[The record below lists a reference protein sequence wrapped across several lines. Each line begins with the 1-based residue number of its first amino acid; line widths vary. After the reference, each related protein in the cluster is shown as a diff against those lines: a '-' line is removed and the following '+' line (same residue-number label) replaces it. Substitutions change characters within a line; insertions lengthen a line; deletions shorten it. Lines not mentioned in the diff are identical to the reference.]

1 MTEPI
6 PAFGIEGATEEEV
19 QTVAAEFAKRFSHIP
34 LEDHLRIVSSAYGNY
49 FGKEGFK
56 RWYEKTAPV
65 LTSEDIEELRDSC
78 HLTSF
83 LYTESHLVP
92 DGAATPLYELRG

>member
-6 PAFGIEGATEEEV
+6 SVFGIEEATEEEV
-19 QTVAAEFAKRFSHIP
+19 QTVAAEFAKRFPHISI
-34 LEDHLRIVSSAYGNY
+34 EDHLMIVGASYGNY

-65 LTSEDIEELRDSC
+65 LTSEDIEELRDSS
-78 HLTSF
+78 HLSYF

-92 DGAATPLYELRG
+92 DEAATPLYELRR